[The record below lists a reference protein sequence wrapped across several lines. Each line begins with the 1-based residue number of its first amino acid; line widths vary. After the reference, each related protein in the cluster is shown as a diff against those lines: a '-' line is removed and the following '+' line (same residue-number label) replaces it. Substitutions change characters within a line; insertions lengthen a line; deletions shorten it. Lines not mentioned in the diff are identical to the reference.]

1 MNGCKQVCVCV
12 CVHTRTRARTHMYV
26 YPSCV
31 LTRPLKVQVSQRAL
45 LSGKVSQ
52 SKEDFIHLQNG

>member
-12 CVHTRTRARTHMYV
+12 CVHTRTRARAHMYV
-26 YPSCV
+26 YPSCI

-45 LSGKVSQ
+45 LSHFKNI
-52 SKEDFIHLQNG
+52 KMENFMKL